1 PDYKTIVGVAGDVRS
16 RGPGEAPS
24 PEFYLP
30 AAQVPQE
37 AWNWIQRTMYIAV
50 RTPMDPERI
59 SPPLRSAVAGVA
71 PGVPLFNVRTM
82 EQRLGES
89 MATARFNTLL
99 LTLLGAIGLTLAAV
113 GIYGVIAY
121 FVTRRTQEIGVRMAL
136 GATRGDV
143 VGLVIRQAAWPV

>member
-1 PDYKTIVGVAGDVRS
+1 AEAAFPGQDPIGRRIGCCEDGANGLPDYKTIVGVAGDVRW

-30 AAQVPQE
+30 ATQVPQE
-37 AWNWIQRTMYIAV
+37 AWNWIQRTMYIAG

-59 SPPLRSAVAGVA
+59 SLPLRSAVAGVT

-99 LTLLGAIGLTLAAV
+99 LTL
-113 GIYGVIAY
+113 
-121 FVTRRTQEIGVRMAL
+121 
-136 GATRGDV
+136 
-143 VGLVIRQAAWPV
+143 